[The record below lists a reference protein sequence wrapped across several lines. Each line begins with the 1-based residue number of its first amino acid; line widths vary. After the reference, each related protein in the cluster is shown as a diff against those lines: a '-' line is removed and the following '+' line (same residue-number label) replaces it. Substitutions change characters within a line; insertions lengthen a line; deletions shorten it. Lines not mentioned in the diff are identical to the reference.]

1 MKELIDFTSVIYLDR
16 VPHCT
21 AEPQHY
27 LLICCS
33 TQSSVL
39 HLAAV
44 GLQQGLTWL
53 VLHNI
58 AAKNYLTY
66 KCIGLR
72 QHFVWTTMEKIDMD
86 KRILNIHSK

>member
-21 AEPQHY
+21 AELQHY

-44 GLQQGLTWL
+44 GLQQDLTWL
-53 VLHNI
+53 VLHNF
-58 AAKNYLTY
+58 AAKTYLTY
-66 KCIGLR
+66 RFIGLC
-72 QHFVWTTMEKIDMD
+72 QNFV
-86 KRILNIHSK
+86 

>member
-21 AEPQHY
+21 AELQHY
-27 LLICCS
+27 LLNSCS

-44 GLQQGLTWL
+44 GLQQGLT
-53 VLHNI
+53 
-58 AAKNYLTY
+58 YLTY

-72 QHFVWTTMEKIDMD
+72 QHFVWTTMETIDLD
-86 KRILNIHSK
+86 KRMLNIHSK